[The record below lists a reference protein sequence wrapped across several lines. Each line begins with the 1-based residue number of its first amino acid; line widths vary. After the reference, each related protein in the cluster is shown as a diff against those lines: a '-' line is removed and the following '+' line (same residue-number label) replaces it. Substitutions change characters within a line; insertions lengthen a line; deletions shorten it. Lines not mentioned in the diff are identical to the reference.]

1 MISFTKRQDQI
12 IDASLKIIN
21 QVGVQYYTIKRL
33 AAEIEVTEGAIY
45 KHFESKDAIL
55 ESIIRYAQDNVNQTV
70 EDIRQTEGTNL
81 DLLRHVFIERCK
93 HNKDDR
99 SLAAFIGIYNAI
111 RNHLDLKPQANRVID
126 TMFNEIKRIIQEGQR
141 VGEIR
146 SDIGAESIFRMFV
159 GALNFLLDEWQRSG
173 YEMDLLRQGKVMWA
187 DLEIF
192 ITKK

>member
-1 MISFTKRQDQI
+1 MIAFTKRQDQI

-55 ESIIRYAQDNVNQTV
+55 ESIIRYGQDNVNEIV
-70 EDIRQTEGTNL
+70 EEIRQTEGTNL
-81 DLLRHVFIERCK
+81 ELLRHVFLERCK
-93 HNKDDR
+93 HHPEDR
-99 SLAAFIGIYNAI
+99 TLAAFVGIYNAI

-126 TMFNEIKRIIQEGQR
+126 TFFDEIKRIIQEGQR

-146 SDIGAESIFRMFV
+146 SDIAADSLFQTFV
-159 GALNFLLDEWQRSG
+159 GALHFLLDEWQRHA
-173 YEMDLLRQGKVMWA
+173 YKTDLQKQSKAMWA
-187 DLEIF
+187 DLEAF
-192 ITKK
+192 LTKK